1 MERTANDI
9 KSAEN
14 LTILKGILKTKARIV
29 NLGYVYTQTVISS
42 SYCKLS
48 IRFRNIYVYFTLIYL
63 LYRFRLVYS
72 IYCKLDLK
80 NRYEK
85 GDTHTRTLWL
95 KSECFLIFLQ
105 IQP

>member
-1 MERTANDI
+1 MELTANDI

-14 LTILKGILKTKARIV
+14 LTILKGILKTSGKALLV
-29 NLGYVYTQTVISS
+29 NVGYVHTQKVISL

-48 IRFRNIYVYFTLIYL
+48 VRLRNIYVYFTLIYL

-85 GDTHTRTLWL
+85 R
-95 KSECFLIFLQ
+95 
-105 IQP
+105 